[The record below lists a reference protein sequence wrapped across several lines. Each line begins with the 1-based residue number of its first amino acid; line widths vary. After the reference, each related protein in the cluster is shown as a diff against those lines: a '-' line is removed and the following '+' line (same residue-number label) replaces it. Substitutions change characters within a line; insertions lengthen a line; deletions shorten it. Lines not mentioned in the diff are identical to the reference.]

1 MAFKGVFS
9 DDFYNA
15 IHILPASIAVNGP
28 VATGTLQA
36 TQLVGAL
43 EVDLAVGNGAAAAQ
57 TYTTDTAV
65 NIIAA
70 LNNAVATAYK
80 QGLGAFAAAVNP
92 PTQGLPNLFN
102 LSWTLTISNQGTTT
116 ASVLAVP
123 GSGGVTLTSQNA
135 GLTASSIPAAT
146 AANTPAVTRYV
157 LTVTSPTTVSINRVQ

>member
-28 VATGTLQA
+28 VATGVLGA
-36 TQLVGAL
+36 TSLVGAL

-57 TYTTDTAV
+57 TYTTDSAV

-80 QGLGAFAAAVNP
+80 AGLGAFAAAVNP
-92 PTQGLPNLFN
+92 PTAGLPNLFN
-102 LSWTLTISNQGTTT
+102 LSWTLTISNQGTT
-116 ASVLAVP
+116 ANSVFAA
-123 GSGGVTLTSQNA
+123 GTGVTLASQNA
-135 GLTASSIPAAT
+135 GMTASQIALGAPNA
-146 AANTPAVTRYV
+146 PVVTRYV
-157 LTVTSPTTVSINRVQ
+157 VTVTSPTNVTFTRVQ